1 MKKFIGF
8 LIIVGLIIGGFYY
21 KENLQTFVADVMS
34 SFSNEKLLREKPKLL
49 REYPPK
55 EVEIFHVG
63 KEKIALNVTKTGET
77 SSSTSVSIMPQIS
90 GKIIDIQT
98 ELGSYVQKGDT
109 LFRLGDSLST
119 DIVNLQYSA
128 AIDGLNLTEE
138 SKELTYDSSIASLQ
152 SAQIGVLTAKT
163 AYENAVK
170 SKKDSRKVLEDQIES
185 TELSIETAEDTY
197 EDLEDSIDEAKDTRD
212 DLEDEYDDLSD
223 SLENAQDEAKKLEIS
238 AGLKELSQA
247 ITQIETQIETL
258 KSAKKAAS
266 AGLDQADLGLQQ
278 VKDTATSQL
287 NQIDAGIKTIFLQYK
302 LAQSQLDSL
311 KTGADLQ
318 ELAVDGQILQAS
330 STLEALEL
338 SIKNQTITSPIDG
351 VITSL
356 QAEEDNLVAPG
367 QILAKIENLSQLSV
381 KTSVNLSEAQLI
393 NIGDEVTIENDSISS
408 QGTIISISP
417 TLNEMSKKIDIE
429 IELDQTTGITSG
441 EFVKIIFSLNPNEK
455 IFIPLNSVYINE
467 GEKIVKIVD
476 NDLIINFKKIETGQ
490 IIGDYIEVLSGLN
503 GNEKIIENTLVLL
516 NEGEKIALK

>member
-1 MKKFIGF
+1 MKKFIGL
-8 LIIVGLIIGGFYY
+8 LIIIGLIVGGFYY

-49 REYPPK
+49 REFPPK

-119 DIVNLQYSA
+119 EIANLQYSA
-128 AIDGLNLTEE
+128 AIDGLNLTKS
-138 SKELTYDSSIASLQ
+138 SKELTADSGMESMQ
-152 SAQIGVLTAKT
+152 SAELGLLTAKT

-170 SKKDSRKVLEDQIES
+170 SKKDSKKILEDQIES
-185 TELSIETAEDTY
+185 TEFSIETAEDTY
-197 EDLEDSIDEAKDTRD
+197 EDLEDSIDEAADTRD
-212 DLEDEYDDLSD
+212 DLEDKYDDLSD

-247 ITQIETQIETL
+247 ITQIETQIDTL
-258 KSAKKAAS
+258 KSAKEAAQS
-266 AGLDQADLGLQQ
+266 GLDQADLGLQQ
-278 VKDTATSQL
+278 VKDSATAQL
-287 NQIDAGIKTIFLQYK
+287 NQLDAGIETIFLQYK
-302 LAQSQLDSL
+302 LAQNQLDSL
-311 KTGADLQ
+311 KIGTDLQ
-318 ELAVDGQILQAS
+318 DLAVDGQILQAS
-330 STLEALEL
+330 SALEALEL

-356 QAEEDNLVAPG
+356 QAEEENLVAPG

-393 NIGDEVTIENDSISS
+393 NMGDEVTIENDSISS

-441 EFVKIIFSLNPNEK
+441 EFVKIVFSLNPNKK

-467 GEKIVKIVD
+467 GEKFIKFINNNLIVYSQKIT
-476 NDLIINFKKIETGQ
+476 TGQ
-490 IIGDYIEVLSGLN
+490 IIGDYIEVTSGLN
-503 GNEKIIENTLVLL
+503 GNEKIIKDLSTFVK
-516 NEGEKIALK
+516 EGEKVALK